1 MEIIVKK
8 NLLKL
13 KYYIN
18 DDLRIEIKNLDYLKL
33 SFNISDY
40 NDEIRNSY
48 HSAIK
53 VNNLVYAEK
62 YVKGFFKPKLVIMI
76 SDKIQ
81 PDMFIIKNDKG
92 EVLQAFCDYNFEIN
106 QIIIEVPINSNYIC

>member
-1 MEIIVKK
+1 
-8 NLLKL
+8 
-13 KYYIN
+13 
-18 DDLRIEIKNLDYLKL
+18 
-33 SFNISDY
+33 
-40 NDEIRNSY
+40 
-48 HSAIK
+48 
-53 VNNLVYAEK
+53 
-62 YVKGFFKPKLVIMI
+62 MI